1 MFLARPVI
9 LAGLLLFLA
18 TTYSL
23 AGGGDDKV
31 AGLNVKRAVFMTDE
45 GRYELEKLS
54 KRLEPKQKELK
65 DMNAEIEG
73 LKQRLNSQAS
83 SMSDTDRANLQ
94 SEIEVKEKAFN
105 SSSQEATK
113 SLQDQQNEITQ
124 RIVSKMAPI
133 VLSVAR
139 KGKFIGVVDTSP
151 GVGSDATQPWPQG
164 PLLWWASPDVRQKVS
179 SAKPATDLTDTI
191 VSRYNSAYPQ
201 PKATS
206 PGSHLPQ

>member
-1 MFLARPVI
+1 M
-9 LAGLLLFLA
+9 
-18 TTYSL
+18 
-23 AGGGDDKV
+23 GD
-31 AGLNVKRAVFMTDE
+31 A
-45 GRYELEKLS
+45 
-54 KRLEPKQKELK
+54 
-65 DMNAEIEG
+65 
-73 LKQRLNSQAS
+73 
-83 SMSDTDRANLQ
+83 DRANLQ
-94 SEIEVKEKAFN
+94 SEIEVKEKAFT

-124 RIVSKMAPI
+124 RIVSKMASI

-164 PLLWWASPDVRQKVS
+164 PLLWWASPDVQQKVA

-201 PKATS
+201 SKTTS
-206 PGSHLPQ
+206 PGSQPPQ